1 MSKIKSKEHL
11 REIYPPAVTRAL
23 DKQMTALDVHC
34 RQYISLSPFV
44 ILATKGDDSLGD
56 ATPRGGE
63 PGFVHVESDGAILIP
78 DWPGNNRLDTLE
90 NIIDNPGIGLLFLIP
105 GVKETLRINGT
116 ADIVIDEVTRHLFE
130 TRGKHP
136 RSVIRIHINEVYLH
150 CAKALMRSHLWEET
164 ARIDRAEL
172 PSMGQ
177 MINDQTGASK
187 APPSQSEMEKQYEKI
202 LY

>member
-1 MSKIKSKEHL
+1 MTKITSKEHL
-11 REIYPPAVTRAL
+11 RDVYPPALGRSV
-23 DKQMTALDVHC
+23 DKQMTCLDVHC
-34 RQYISLSPFV
+34 RKFISLSPFV
-44 ILATKGDDSLGD
+44 ILATKGADNLGD

-63 PGFVHVESDGAILIP
+63 PGFVHAESDGAVLIP

-90 NIIDNPGIGLLFLIP
+90 NIIEDPGIGLLFLIP

-116 ADIVIDEVTRHLFE
+116 ADIVIDDTTRHLFE

-150 CAKALMRSHLWEET
+150 CAKALMRSHLWEDT
-164 ARIDRAEL
+164 ARIDRGEL
-172 PSMGQ
+172 PTMGQ
-177 MINDQTGASK
+177 MINDQTQTSN
-187 APPSQSEMEKQYEKI
+187 APEGQMEMENRYEEV